1 VSERAPADG
10 GTAAT
15 AGQAAATSAA
25 AADPRLVRVAL
36 SPPYDV
42 VVGARLLHEVASR
55 VPQSAV
61 AVVSDETVWA
71 LHGRGLA
78 ERLRTAGKRVV
89 EVTVAPG
96 EGSKDLATYGAVV
109 RALAAGGLGR
119 DAAVLAL
126 GGGVVGDLAGFA
138 AATYLRGVALYQL
151 PTTLL
156 AMVDAAIGGKT
167 AVDLP
172 EGKNLVGA
180 FWQPRAVLADVATLY
195 TLPPRELR
203 QGVAETVKTGL
214 IGDPGLVDEAERLLV
229 TAATGEGS
237 EAAGL
242 GGPGGAVPPGAL
254 VDVVARAAAV
264 KARVVT
270 EDPHEAG
277 VRAHLN
283 LGHTLAHALE
293 AASGLALSHG
303 DAVLY
308 GLVYAAALG
317 RARGLVD
324 VVERLARLVH
334 RLRPDPLPDLPF
346 EALVPYMARDKKVL
360 AGRLRFVLLEAPGRP
375 VVVADVTEAEMR
387 TAWRALEEL
396 MR

>member
-1 VSERAPADG
+1 
-10 GTAAT
+10 
-15 AGQAAATSAA
+15 
-25 AADPRLVRVAL
+25 
-36 SPPYDV
+36 
-42 VVGARLLHEVASR
+42 
-55 VPQSAV
+55 
-61 AVVSDETVWA
+61 
-71 LHGRGLA
+71 
-78 ERLRTAGKRVV
+78 
-89 EVTVAPG
+89 
-96 EGSKDLATYGAVV
+96 
-109 RALAAGGLGR
+109 
-119 DAAVLAL
+119 AVLAL

-308 GLVYAAALG
+308 GLAFAAVLG
-317 RARGLVD
+317 RDRGLAD
-324 VVERLARLVH
+324 VVERVPGLVTRLG
-334 RLRPDPLPDLPF
+334 PDPLPTFDLASLAPF
-346 EALVPYMARDKKVL
+346 LARDKKAV
-360 AGRLRFVLLEAPGRP
+360 AGRMRFVLLEEVGRP
-375 VVVADVTEAEMR
+375 VVVDDVTADELAS
-387 TAWRALEEL
+387 AWRTLEEL